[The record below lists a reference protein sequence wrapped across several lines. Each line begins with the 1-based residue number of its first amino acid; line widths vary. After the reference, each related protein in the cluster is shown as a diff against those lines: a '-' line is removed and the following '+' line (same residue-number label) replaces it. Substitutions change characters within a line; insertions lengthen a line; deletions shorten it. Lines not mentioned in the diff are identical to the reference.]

1 MNRKM
6 PAEPAEAKSV
16 SQPQPGQDIRSLTLR
31 LIRLLA
37 EQQERADQLERL
49 STAQSAALLGRQF
62 DAVAELISAREPV
75 ITELQHGAE
84 ECRAVAEAILKPLG
98 TGHRSSGSTLA
109 ATSIDRQRAILAAA
123 APEHREALETAAD
136 RLDTTLL
143 GIERRDAADQT
154 ALKTHRDDVAR
165 QMAGTVVTRGA
176 AQAYGGLDAP
186 QGVVYQDRHG

>member
-6 PAEPAEAKSV
+6 PAEPAEASTF
-16 SQPQPGQDIRSLTLR
+16 SQPQAGQDIRSLTLR

-37 EQQERADQLERL
+37 EQQERADRLERL
-49 STAQSAALLGRQF
+49 SNAQSAALLGRQF
-62 DAVAELISAREPV
+62 DAVAELIHAREPV

-84 ECRAVAEAILKPLG
+84 ECRAVAEAMLKSPG
-98 TGHRSSGSTLA
+98 ATHRVTSSAPVTG
-109 ATSIDRQRAILAAA
+109 SIDRQHAILAAA
-123 APEHREALETAAD
+123 APEHREALETAAA

-143 GIERRDAADQT
+143 GIERRDTADQS
-154 ALKTHRDDVAR
+154 ALRAHRDDVAR

-186 QGVVYQDRHG
+186 LGVVYQDRHG